1 MNDPTD
7 YPLLVLLTGS
17 VLLLALLL
25 KAGLER
31 LRLPAMVG
39 YLLLARWAR
48 SARMVSPPRMRFSGH
63 LLVELRLIDGSGLQ
77 CSIYDY
83 ELDVVN
89 HRWTIDDSLFNR
101 C

>member
-31 LRLPAMVG
+31 LRLLAMVG
-39 YLLLARWAR
+39 YLLLARWPQRAMVGYLLLAR
-48 SARMVSPPRMRFSGH
+48 WPQRESG
-63 LLVELRLIDGSGLQ
+63 
-77 CSIYDY
+77 
-83 ELDVVN
+83 
-89 HRWTIDDSLFNR
+89 
-101 C
+101 